1 MEDPLPPR
9 NLNSPTPE
17 INIHSSSLDFYRF
30 PNNLISYHVTKK
42 RKTTSSLASIYS
54 TREHALSTMESL
66 QGQAVIETHE
76 GKEDHDKLFCHKYEY
91 SDFKQ
96 VNCSLWGYV
105 HYPDHV
111 EGRFCQFHRVRE
123 DQETY
128 DNEKEQLKRFIEIL
142 LLSLQYLAFL
152 LQKILQYLLIFC
164 KFAEFP
170 NRRRPKCTTMPWN
183 IWPSLVVLWGV
194 CWMFYTPSSHQ
205 EDTREQ
211 ISFNDE
217 YLTLFEPSKTLS
229 YTIES

>member
-1 MEDPLPPR
+1 MEDLLPPR

-17 INIHSSSLDFYRF
+17 INIHGFSLDFCRF

-42 RKTTSSLASIYS
+42 RKITSSLASIYS
-54 TREHALSTMESL
+54 TRKHALLTMESL
-66 QGQAVIETHE
+66 QGQAVIETPE
-76 GKEDHDKLFCHKYEY
+76 GKEDHSKLFCDKYET
-91 SDFKQ
+91 SDFEQ
-96 VNCSLWGYV
+96 VKYTPFRYV
-105 HYPDHV
+105 HYHHYV
-111 EGRFCQFHRVRE
+111 CEGKFCRFHRVRE

-205 EDTREQ
+205 EDTPEQ

-217 YLTLFEPSKTLS
+217 YLTLFEPSKTPS
-229 YTIES
+229 YTI